1 MGWAVIR
8 GWALVNFFYLQGGH
22 LFKVGTYSRLG
33 AKSNKYSSYHK
44 LRVVTGVFRPNISNN
59 FFVGLQGDGGDDEKG
74 VIVLRQYEDLEW
86 LYHCLIAHNN
96 VDGVVVS

>member
-1 MGWAVIR
+1 MST
-8 GWALVNFFYLQGGH
+8 NFPGLIIIPRFYCGGTVSLIFCPKSFFLKQFPFTIL
-22 LFKVGTYSRLG
+22 LFM
-33 AKSNKYSSYHK
+33 
-44 LRVVTGVFRPNISNN
+44 
-59 FFVGLQGDGGDDEKG
+59 QDDGGDDEKG